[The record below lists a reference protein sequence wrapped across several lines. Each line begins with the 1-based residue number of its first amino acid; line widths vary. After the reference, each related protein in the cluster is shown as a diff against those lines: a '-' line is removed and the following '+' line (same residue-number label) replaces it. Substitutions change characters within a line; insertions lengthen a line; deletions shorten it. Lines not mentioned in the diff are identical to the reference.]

1 MIVLWAT
8 LKVKPGKEDELIAAM
23 RKLVAAVRQNE
34 PGALDYTLHRSRK
47 DPAIFQVY
55 EKYRD
60 DAALKAHMG
69 SAHFQEAGKKFGN
82 LLAGPPGLEMF
93 EVVE

>member
-1 MIVLWAT
+1 MIVLAAT
-8 LKVKPGKEDELIAAM
+8 LKAKAGKEDELIAAM
-23 RKLVAAVRQNE
+23 KKLVAAVRQNE
-34 PGALDYTLHRSRK
+34 PGALDYTLHRSKK
-47 DPAIFQVY
+47 DPATFLVY

-60 DAALKAHMG
+60 DAAMKAHMG
-69 SAHFQEAGKKFGN
+69 SVHFQEASKKFGE